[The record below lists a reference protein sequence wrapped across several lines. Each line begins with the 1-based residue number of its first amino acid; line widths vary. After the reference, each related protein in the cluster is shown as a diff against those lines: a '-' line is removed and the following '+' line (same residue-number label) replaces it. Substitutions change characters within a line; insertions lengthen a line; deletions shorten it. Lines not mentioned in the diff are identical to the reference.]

1 MGIQKHKSL
10 DWQMKHKRQEVRAAH
25 ETKQH
30 VSHKAHEAR
39 KHVGREAQ
47 GLVGQKVGRAHE
59 HVGNV
64 I

>member
-10 DWQMKHKRQEVRAAH
+10 DWHMKHKRQEARA
-25 ETKQH
+25 
-30 VSHKAHEAR
+30 AHEAR

-47 GLVGQKVGRAHE
+47 ELVGQKVGRAHE